1 MQPDSQQR
9 NIKSVRAAR
18 VQKKGSLF
26 DADDDLGA
34 EESDVKIGDL
44 MVTSLL
50 EYEKPSDAEL
60 LSNRPSTG
68 AAASD
73 IDALLADDDNVGAKS
88 TAASAVVSPPAPA
101 PAPAV
106 AAPAPA
112 PAAAAAADAD
122 DLDGDLF
129 GMLDSGAGSEQAST
143 ADANAFDI
151 SKYINSNS

>member
-1 MQPDSQQR
+1 MASAWVQPDSQQR

-88 TAASAVVSPPAPA
+88 TASKLTMLLDRYRWGTCSEVLQLSGLLE
-101 PAPAV
+101 
-106 AAPAPA
+106 AA
-112 PAAAAAADAD
+112 
-122 DLDGDLF
+122 
-129 GMLDSGAGSEQAST
+129 
-143 ADANAFDI
+143 
-151 SKYINSNS
+151 